1 MCWLLLLSIY
11 IVCYSTVSEILS
23 RSLCSKHAYLR
34 VYTHFLVF
42 SRCFWLCCG
51 CCNTLFLILFHAS
64 LLLCCLL
71 LLLLLLVA
79 FVACSPELAL
89 ALVAVMF
96 VPADV
101 VVAVVAVVVVCARE
115 FRFVLCAGVCC
126 ECCFCLFGV
135 VIIIAS
141 ARVLTSVIDMVVYFL
156 SFFVFV
162 FVAVLVLC
170 SRLARC
176 LYLLPSLALFCYCW
190 FVFASPWCLPLALLL
205 LGARACEKRCLFWQL
220 LGPRLESA
228 QNEPSEAYSGHFCG
242 QGLKVLK
249 MSLLRPFPD
258 SSGAKAWSAQNE
270 PPEVYSDHFWVQC
283 PKVLKMSLLRPI
295 LATAGAK
302 AWKCSKWASWGLF
315 WPLLGPRL
323 ENAQNEPFWCSKR
336 ARAATANFWSG
347 SKQTLRS
354 NLATPGNGLK
364 QTVQRKVISNWNP
377 HGKGSFKANS
387 SWKGQGCHSPLGVL
401 PNKHYM
407 KFCLK
412 GVNCLL

>member
-1 MCWLLLLSIY
+1 M
-11 IVCYSTVSEILS
+11 
-23 RSLCSKHAYLR
+23 
-34 VYTHFLVF
+34 
-42 SRCFWLCCG
+42 
-51 CCNTLFLILFHAS
+51 ILFHAS

-126 ECCFCLFGV
+126 DCCFCLFGV

-258 SSGAKAWSAQNE
+258 SSGAKA
-270 PPEVYSDHFWVQC
+270 
-283 PKVLKMSLLRPI
+283 
-295 LATAGAK
+295 
-302 AWKCSKWASWGLF
+302 
-315 WPLLGPRL
+315 
-323 ENAQNEPFWCSKR
+323 
-336 ARAATANFWSG
+336 
-347 SKQTLRS
+347 
-354 NLATPGNGLK
+354 
-364 QTVQRKVISNWNP
+364 
-377 HGKGSFKANS
+377 
-387 SWKGQGCHSPLGVL
+387 
-401 PNKHYM
+401 
-407 KFCLK
+407 
-412 GVNCLL
+412 